1 MFTKINTEAILAI
14 LLSSGLSV
22 FIFVLFRGISKKN
35 LNLKA
40 IIVWNYLICIVVGN
54 VAIYKTPVYIGKYFE
69 LGGTYGV
76 LALGSLFMFTFLF
89 MGKATADSGPAL
101 SAVASK
107 MSMAIP
113 ILVALVFFYEKVNA
127 STLIGMLVALLSVF
141 FITYKPGGKEASI
154 NLSLLAVFIGSG
166 LVDTGMNWV
175 KYHSISDWNNMQM
188 AVLTFTGAAFT
199 GMGYLWH
206 QKELF
211 LLKSLPN
218 FFWGSLLGTVN
229 LFSIFA
235 VYHGLDLFSGRTS
248 LFFTLNNLAVVILTF
263 LVGVLMKDELNNRAY
278 LGLFMAIIALFL
290 LV

>member
-1 MFTKINTEAILAI
+1 
-14 LLSSGLSV
+14 
-22 FIFVLFRGISKKN
+22 
-35 LNLKA
+35 
-40 IIVWNYLICIVVGN
+40 
-54 VAIYKTPVYIGKYFE
+54 
-69 LGGTYGV
+69 
-76 LALGSLFMFTFLF
+76 
-89 MGKATADSGPAL
+89 
-101 SAVASK
+101 
-107 MSMAIP
+107 
-113 ILVALVFFYEKVNA
+113 
-127 STLIGMLVALLSVF
+127 
-141 FITYKPGGKEASI
+141 
-154 NLSLLAVFIGSG
+154 
-166 LVDTGMNWV
+166 
-175 KYHSISDWNNMQM
+175 M
-188 AVLTFTGAAFT
+188 AVLTFTGAAVT
-199 GMGYLWH
+199 GMGYLWY